1 MTECRRSLLPLS
13 LAAVLLGAASCRPD
27 PATLVHEYRRVK
39 GDAGW
44 NVRDTIIIPVPP
56 VSRAG
61 DYALSVGM
69 RVDNRFSWEGVWVE
83 AELQADTPRVH
94 YTDTLFVRFYD
105 EKARPVADGVNLLQV
120 EVRAGKPVGLSQGQ
134 RGRLRL
140 RHLMRR
146 ETLPHITDVGA
157 CLRMEPS
164 RQE

>member
-1 MTECRRSLLPLS
+1 MNEHRRSLLSLS

-27 PATLVHEYRRVK
+27 PATLVHEYRQVK
-39 GDAGW
+39 GGAGW
-44 NVRDTIIIPVPP
+44 NVRDTITIPVPP

-61 DYALSVGM
+61 DYVLGVGM

-105 EKARPVADGVNLLQV
+105 EKARPVADGVSLLQV
-120 EVRAGKPVGLSQGQ
+120 EVRADKPVSLSQGQ

-157 CLRMEPS
+157 CLRMEQS